1 MFISRTYGARS
12 IAIAI
17 KNKSRQYA
25 GQVTGSH
32 PPNTMK
38 RFRTLRFRFALW
50 TSLLVLVIL
59 AIFSVYVYLSLA
71 RNIST
76 AVDNSLSLNASQ
88 VSAGLNVD
96 NGQLVLPENLAEG
109 TENGDAPGPGFSVRI
124 LSPQGQALQEI
135 GPYQGLP
142 FLAGQSFTTY
152 KIPKT
157 DTTVRIYTLPVYE
170 NSNLIAVIQVAQ
182 SLQDVQRTLHRL
194 LVALL
199 ISVPA
204 LVILSGLGGYLL
216 VTRALEPIDRITST
230 ARQISAKDLSQRLN
244 LPSTDDEVGRLAQ
257 TLDGMLERLEDSF
270 RRERQ
275 FTNDASHELRTPLA
289 AMQAILSVIREKQRK
304 PEEYQ
309 QALDDLAEE
318 TDRLRTLIENLLRLA
333 RSDKQAPELFE
344 AVDLSTLIDDVCDS
358 MRPLAEAKQ
367 LSLTNHSSSDMIIW
381 GNSDDLIRLFVNLID
396 NAIKYTTSGNI
407 DLQVSSIGEK
417 AVRVVVADTGIGI
430 SGENLPHIFD
440 RFFRADKSRF
450 SGGAGLGLAIAK
462 EIVAAHHGTI
472 DASSA
477 IGQGT
482 SITIQF
488 ARYHDGNV
496 SEESPAI

>member
-1 MFISRTYGARS
+1 
-12 IAIAI
+12 
-17 KNKSRQYA
+17 
-25 GQVTGSH
+25 
-32 PPNTMK
+32 MK

-59 AIFSVYVYLSLA
+59 AIFSVYVYYSLSSSL
-71 RNIST
+71 ST

-88 VSAGLNVD
+88 VAVGLNVD
-96 NGQLVLPENLAEG
+96 NGKLVLPDSLVED
-109 TENGDAPGPGFSVRI
+109 TENADLRGRGFSIRI
-124 LSPQGQALQEI
+124 LSPLGQLLQEL

-142 FLAGQSFTTY
+142 VSTSQSFTTY
-152 KIPKT
+152 KIPT
-157 DTTVRIYTLPVYE
+157 TNTTVRIYTLPVFE
-170 NSNLIAVIQVAQ
+170 NNNIIAVVQVVQ
-182 SLQDVQRTLHRL
+182 SLQDVQNTLHRL
-194 LVALL
+194 LIALL

-204 LVILSGLGGYLL
+204 LVILAELGGYLL
-216 VTRALEPIDRITST
+216 VARALVPIDRITST

-257 TLDGMLERLEDSF
+257 TFDGMIARLEDSF
-270 RRERQ
+270 QRERQ

-344 AVDLSTLIDDVCDS
+344 AVDLSTLINDVCDS

-367 LSLTNHSSSDMIIW
+367 LSLTNYSSSDMIIW

-417 AVRVVVADTGIGI
+417 AVRIVVADTGIGI
-430 SGENLPHIFD
+430 SVENLPHIFD

-450 SGGAGLGLAIAK
+450 SRGAGLGLAIAK
-462 EIVAAHHGTI
+462 EIVVEHHGTI
-472 DASSA
+472 GASSA
-477 IGQGT
+477 MGQGT
-482 SITIQF
+482 TITIQF
-488 ARYHDGNV
+488 ARYPDGNV

>member
-1 MFISRTYGARS
+1 M
-12 IAIAI
+12 
-17 KNKSRQYA
+17 N
-25 GQVTGSH
+25 
-32 PPNTMK
+32 
-38 RFRTLRFRFALW
+38 RFKTLRFRFALW

-59 AIFSVYVYLSLA
+59 AIFSIYVYLSLSN
-71 RNIST
+71 RLSL
-76 AVDNSLSLNASQ
+76 AVDNSLSLSASQ
-88 VSAGLNVD
+88 VAVGLNIE
-96 NGQLVLPENLAEG
+96 NGQLVLPDSLVED
-109 TENGDAPGPGFSVRI
+109 TENADLRGRGFSIQI
-124 LSPQGQALQEI
+124 LSPQGRPLQQF

-142 FLAGQSFTTY
+142 VYLSKSFMTY
-152 KIPKT
+152 TLPGMG
-157 DTTVRIYTLPVYE
+157 TTVRIYSLPVYD
-170 NSNLIAVIQVAQ
+170 NNNLIAVVQVAQ
-182 SLQDVQRTLHRL
+182 SLQDIQNTLQR
-194 LVALL
+194 LL
-199 ISVPA
+199 ISLLISIPV
-204 LVILSGLGGYLL
+204 LVILAGVGGSFL
-216 VTRALEPIDRITST
+216 VARALEPIDRITST

-244 LPSTDDEVGRLAQ
+244 LSSTDDEVGRLAQ
-257 TLDGMLERLEDSF
+257 TFDGMLARLEDSF

-318 TDRLRTLIENLLRLA
+318 TDRLRTLIENLLKLA

-367 LSLTNHSSSDMIIW
+367 LSLTNHGSSDMIIW

-396 NAIKYTTSGNI
+396 NAIKYTTFGNI

-417 AVRVVVADTGIGI
+417 AVRIVVADTGIGI
-430 SGENLPHIFD
+430 SVENLPHVFD

-450 SGGAGLGLAIAK
+450 SRGAGLGLAIAK
-462 EIVAAHHGTI
+462 EIVVEHHGTI
-472 DASSA
+472 DASSSV
-477 IGQGT
+477 GQGT

-488 ARYHDGNV
+488 TRYQDGNV
-496 SEESPAI
+496 SEELPAI

>member
-1 MFISRTYGARS
+1 
-12 IAIAI
+12 
-17 KNKSRQYA
+17 
-25 GQVTGSH
+25 
-32 PPNTMK
+32 MK

-59 AIFSVYVYLSLA
+59 AIFSVYVYLNLSNRLF
-71 RNIST
+71 T
-76 AVDNSLSLNASQ
+76 AVDNSLSLSASQ
-88 VSAGLNVD
+88 VAVGLNIE
-96 NGQLVLPENLAEG
+96 NGQLVLPDSLVED
-109 TENGDAPGPGFSVRI
+109 TENADLRGRGFSIQI
-124 LSPQGQALQEI
+124 LSPQGQSLQQF

-142 FLAGQSFTTY
+142 VSLSQSYTTY
-152 KIPKT
+152 TLPGMG
-157 DTTVRIYTLPVYE
+157 TTVRIYSLPVYD
-170 NSNLIAVIQVAQ
+170 NNNLIAVVQVAQ
-182 SLQDVQRTLHRL
+182 SLQDIQNTLHRL
-194 LVALL
+194 LISLL

-204 LVILSGLGGYLL
+204 LVILAGVGGSFL
-216 VTRALEPIDRITST
+216 VARALAPIDRITST

-257 TLDGMLERLEDSF
+257 TFDGMLARLEDSF

-289 AMQAILSVIREKQRK
+289 AMQAILGVVREKQRK

-344 AVDLSTLIDDVCDS
+344 AVDLSTLINDVCDS

-367 LSLTNHSSSDMIIW
+367 LSLTNHGLSDMIIW
-381 GNSDDLIRLFVNLID
+381 GNNDDLIRLFVNLID

-407 DLQVSSIGEK
+407 DVQVSAAGEK
-417 AVRVVVADTGIGI
+417 TVRVVVADTGIGI
-430 SGENLPHIFD
+430 SVENLPHVFD

-450 SGGAGLGLAIAK
+450 SRGAGLGLAIAK
-462 EIVAAHHGTI
+462 EIVVEHHGTI
-472 DASSA
+472 DASSSV
-477 IGQGT
+477 GQGT
-482 SITIQF
+482 TITIQF
-488 ARYHDGNV
+488 ARYQDGNV
-496 SEESPAI
+496 SEELPAK